1 MTALEATA
9 TVEQLESEAQSL
21 SAKVDRLRREI
32 AAMKQQLTPP
42 MPAKDS
48 IRVAGHAEFRAA
60 LEKVVSE
67 NRELLTRLS
76 K

>member
-1 MTALEATA
+1 
-9 TVEQLESEAQSL
+9 
-21 SAKVDRLRREI
+21 
-32 AAMKQQLTPP
+32 MKQQLTAQP
-42 MPAKDS
+42 PAKDS

-60 LEKVVSE
+60 LEKIVSE